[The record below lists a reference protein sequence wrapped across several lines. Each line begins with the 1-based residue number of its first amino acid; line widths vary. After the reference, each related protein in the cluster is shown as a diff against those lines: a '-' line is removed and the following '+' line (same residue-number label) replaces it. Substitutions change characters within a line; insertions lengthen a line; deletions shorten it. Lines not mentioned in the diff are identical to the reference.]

1 MRLRELSIIQYQN
14 VSTRDHLDRLWI
26 SVDSFKKQLEFMTS
40 NSFKVLSINDTI
52 DYMEKKTTVRALRP
66 ISLTFDNG
74 YMDFYEYV
82 FPLISTHNLPVTV
95 LISPEKV
102 GKSVNLGG
110 CEVPYLTW
118 NILRELVNSHVTI
131 GAYEDY
137 TWNIKNIP
145 ENLFR
150 RHIIDFK
157 KSLEDKLGIEIRY
170 FGIKEGVP
178 NHKIRNLL
186 ISTGYKAFLTECPTN
201 RKPDLYSIGRIQV
214 DDNDFNI
221 FLTKTSKTYLFFKD
235 RRSWKYIRKYKLDRV
250 AHHISE
256 TYDRIRGVKSY

>member
-1 MRLRELSIIQYQN
+1 MRLRELTIIQYQN
-14 VSTRDHLDRLWI
+14 VSIRDYLDRLWI
-26 SVDSFKKQLEFMTS
+26 SLDSFKKQLEFMTS
-40 NSFKVLSINDTI
+40 NNFQIISINDAV
-52 DYMEKKTTVRALRP
+52 DYMESKKRLRNLRP

-82 FPLISTHNLPVTV
+82 VPLIFRYSLPVTM

-102 GKSVNLGG
+102 GKSVKIGG
-110 CEVPYLTW
+110 SEVPYISW
-118 NILRELVNSHVTI
+118 SILRELADNNITI